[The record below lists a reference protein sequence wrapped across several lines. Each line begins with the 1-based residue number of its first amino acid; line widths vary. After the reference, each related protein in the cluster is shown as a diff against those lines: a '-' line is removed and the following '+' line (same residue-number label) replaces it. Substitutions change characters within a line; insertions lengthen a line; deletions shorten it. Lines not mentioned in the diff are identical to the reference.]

1 MELEEYIIKQN
12 EIKKSLDEL
21 NEYIDEKKLKEE
33 ILSLENETTNP
44 DFWDDNVYATK
55 ITKKISDLKSKLD
68 NMIIISKMYNEIS
81 EFIQLSKE
89 SGVDSELEKEANN
102 IIVKL
107 EKLISKMINEELLGD
122 LKDSNAVV
130 TIHSGAGGTE
140 SCDWVEMLFRMYSR
154 WADDNSYELKLI
166 DYVQGDVTGFKS
178 ITFEIIG
185 KYASSIL
192 ESEMGVHRLIRISPF
207 DSSKRRHTTF
217 ASVEV
222 LPIIEDDIEL
232 EIIPNDLRIDTFRAS
247 GAGGQHINKTDSA
260 VRITHIPTGI
270 VATSQSQRSQI
281 QNKEEAMKIL
291 KSRLYELEK
300 QKRKDEISDLKADE
314 KDISW
319 GNQIRSYI
327 FCPYTMVKD
336 HRTGY
341 TEGNIEKVLNGDISN
356 FIHHYLISIR
366 LK

>member
-12 EIKKSLDEL
+12 ELKESLDEL
-21 NEYIDEKKLKEE
+21 NRYIDKEKIEKE
-33 ILSLENETTNP
+33 IVTLEKETAKP
-44 DFWDDNVYATK
+44 GFWDDNVRAK
-55 ITKKISDLKSKLD
+55 NITKKMSDLKSKIED
-68 NMIIISKMYNEIS
+68 ISKISKMFMEIS
-81 EFIQLSKE
+81 EFIELSKE
-89 SGVDSELEKEANN
+89 AGIDKELEKEARSN
-102 IIVKL
+102 ILKI
-107 EKLISKMINEELLGD
+107 EKKISKMLNEELLGD
-122 LKDSNAVV
+122 LEDSDAIV

-140 SCDWVEMLFRMYSR
+140 SCDWVEMLYRMYTR
-154 WADDNSYELKLI
+154 WAEDNSYEIKLI

-178 ITFEIIG
+178 ITFEVLG
-185 KYASSIL
+185 RYASSML

-232 EIIPNDLRIDTFRAS
+232 EILPNDLRIDTFRAS
-247 GAGGQHINKTDSA
+247 GAGGQHVNKTDSA

-270 VATSQSQRSQI
+270 VATSQSQRSQV

-291 KSRLYELEK
+291 KSRLYELER
-300 QKRKDEISDLKADE
+300 QKIQEKISDMKADE
-314 KDISW
+314 KDIAW
-319 GNQIRSYI
+319 GSQIRSYI